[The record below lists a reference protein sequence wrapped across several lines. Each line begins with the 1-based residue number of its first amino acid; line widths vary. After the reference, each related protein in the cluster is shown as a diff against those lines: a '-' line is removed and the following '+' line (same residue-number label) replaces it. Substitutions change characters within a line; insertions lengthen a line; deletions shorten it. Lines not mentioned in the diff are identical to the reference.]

1 MSQDSNAFR
10 WAYILPP
17 FLLAYAW
24 LNNGILGK
32 IIWGLM
38 PIFGLFWYCVIFT
51 TLPTADPPK
60 PKFLKYS
67 DNSDVQSELSVVR
80 NSLFPLCPEI
90 SNEIENIINLII
102 QDFVMSW
109 FSHFNTDSSS
119 VFPQRVKQLLM
130 ESVKR
135 LQKLLVNKDE
145 ADLVVLRLLPLLNK
159 HFTTFCAAKEAVLSD
174 MTFAKEGERNID
186 LSIAVEF
193 DKNYKLHKALSLRS
207 NCLRQDIARYVKLR
221 VEHVLPFMIDT
232 QELASP
238 YVRVLL
244 REIISSC
251 IVEPLIVKFSDS
263 DTWNLRFIS
272 ISDKILEEHD
282 QVDEIRK
289 FLSKEVEEQE
299 YPHDSHASKLEIQA
313 VKLEL
318 VPELSN
324 KQFEDFL
331 RQISSFTSF
340 SDLQSAK
347 YAVLTKLLQLKKEE
361 NLSKNLLEYR
371 KRLLLSLN
379 LIRTRLVYV
388 TDRSHTKKARNAGPK
403 IGCCFS
409 EDKEVKDFED
419 FLETITLQDVLQD
432 PFCFSFFE
440 QYLSHNSKTS
450 GLTYLKYWKLVEA
463 LKNPLDDAV
472 AEDVSVTL
480 SDAEISHI
488 KDIALS
494 FLQKEHHLADM
505 SSLDQNLVR
514 NIVLLKDI
522 DLYGDNLSVNT
533 ARRSM
538 LLLQGQSREI
548 LDKIYFFEFKK
559 SNYFLEMISSQSF
572 VSTDIYAKLIDLPS
586 AEKADR
592 QLRTKKSVNAV
603 RILTHSDVDNTL
615 DRILNETNKSGRR
628 RPRRRSITTSETL
641 FGKNDEPD
649 EDKIFND
656 TLFGNDDKA
665 EVYFLPKNYEE
676 TYEPSECLLSSISSR
691 LQDSIDS
698 SSQQLHNSSH
708 GFASLKDDI
717 AKLTLAI
724 DEIEKELELLDHL
737 ILKADLTNSKNQLKL
752 LRKSQKALLK
762 DLDMRELL
770 RQQYLV
776 QENANILYGKTKISI
791 KTYFVE
797 TRLEDG
803 REIAY
808 YLLSVE
814 HVHQGQVTTWEI
826 PRRFSEF
833 FRLNIDLKR
842 RYKNQMKHLQRKDIF
857 PEKIKMSLKYHIS
870 KSLLYE
876 ERRTKLERYLR
887 ELLAIQVICQ
897 DNIFRLF
904 LTDSKNF
911 NPNEGI
917 TQEQSSRSK
926 DVYNA
931 DFCHRS
937 ESTTDFQVR
946 QFDANYEDEVR
957 FYEDD
962 RNFYHNSENSL
973 HLGNKSFVKPI
984 CDVFISIFSLDK
996 SNSGWLRGKTII
1008 TVLQQL
1014 LGSTIEKYVKN
1025 SIRGLRTED
1034 QILKIIRFT
1043 RDLLWGPSGSLTKK
1057 DHANIV
1063 HERTK
1068 GEKARTQADAK
1079 VLLQSLF
1086 AETFGKVVGLRS
1098 SHEAALKV
1106 HGMAQNQYLMASLL
1120 LEILDV
1126 IINDIFTGEKAVD
1139 EIF

>member
-1 MSQDSNAFR
+1 MSQGSNAFR
-10 WAYILPP
+10 WAYIFPP

-24 LNNGILGK
+24 LNNGLLGK
-32 IIWGLM
+32 IIWGLV

-51 TLPTADPPK
+51 TLPIADSPRPR
-60 PKFLKYS
+60 FLKHS
-67 DNSDVQSELSVVR
+67 SNSDVQSELSVVR

-90 SNEIENIINLII
+90 SSEIENIINLII

-109 FSHFNTDSSS
+109 FCHFNADSSS
-119 VFPQRVKQLLM
+119 AFPQRVKQLLM
-130 ESVKR
+130 DSVER

-159 HFTTFCAAKEAVLSD
+159 HFTTFCTAKEAVLSD

-221 VEHVLPFMIDT
+221 IEHVLPLIIDT

-251 IVEPLIVKFSDS
+251 IVEPVIVKFSDP

-299 YPHDSHASKLEIQA
+299 YPHDSHVSKFESQA

-347 YAVLTKLLQLKKEE
+347 YSFLTKLLQLKKEE
-361 NLSKNLLEYR
+361 NLSDSLLEYR

-388 TDRSHTKKARNAGPK
+388 TDKGHTKKARNASPK

-409 EDKEVKDFED
+409 EDTEVKDFED
-419 FLETITLQDVLQD
+419 FLETIAIQDVLQE

-440 QYLSHNSKTS
+440 QYLSYNSKTS

-463 LKNPLDDAV
+463 LKNPLEDAI

-488 KDIALS
+488 KDIALN
-494 FLQKEHHLADM
+494 FFQKEHQLADM
-505 SSLDQNLVR
+505 NSLDQNLVL
-514 NIVLLKDI
+514 NVVQLKDI
-522 DLYGDNLSVNT
+522 DEYGDNLSVNT

-548 LDKIYFFEFKK
+548 LDKNFFLEFKK
-559 SNYFLEMISSQSF
+559 SNYFLDMISSQSF

-586 AEKADR
+586 AEKVDR
-592 QLRTKKSVNAV
+592 QLQTKKSVNAV

-615 DRILNETNKSGRR
+615 DRILNETNRSGRR
-628 RPRRRSITTSETL
+628 RPRKGSITTSETL

-656 TLFGNDDKA
+656 TLFGSDDKA
-665 EVYFLPKNYEE
+665 EVYFLPKSCEE
-676 TYEPSECLLSSISSR
+676 SYEPSEYILSSISSR

-698 SSQQLHNSSH
+698 SGQQLHNSSH
-708 GFASLKDDI
+708 GFASLKNDI
-717 AKLTLAI
+717 AKLTLVI

-762 DLDMRELL
+762 DLDTRELL

-808 YLLSVE
+808 YPLSVE

-833 FRLNIDLKR
+833 FRLNIDLKK
-842 RYKNQMKHLQRKDIF
+842 RYKNQMKHLLKKDIF

-876 ERRTKLERYLR
+876 ERRTRLERYLR
-887 ELLAIQVICQ
+887 ELLAIPVICQ

-911 NPNEGI
+911 NPNGNL
-917 TQEQSSRSK
+917 TQEHPSSSG

-937 ESTTDFQVR
+937 ESATDFQVR
-946 QFDANYEDEVR
+946 QFDANYEDELR

-962 RNFYHNSENSL
+962 RNFYHNSETSL
-973 HLGNKSFVKPI
+973 QVGNRSFVKPI

-1034 QILKIIRFT
+1034 QILKIIRST

-1057 DHANIV
+1057 SHANIV

-1120 LEILDV
+1120 LETLDV
-1126 IINDIFTGEKAVD
+1126 IINDIFTEEKSSQ
-1139 EIF
+1139 